1 MATPPGGPSSYD
13 SGPQQPQDAQSAAAG
28 GDVPFLNRFN
38 FPSAPSES
46 VQTSSSPQP
55 PAQPR
60 PPQRT
65 RPSQRLQQPQYPHA
79 GQHGLPGQPGQSGHM
94 GQPGPGEQWMRQE
107 QSQYPQPQYGGGHG
121 AQSESHQPHPS
132 HEPQPYQPEAHP
144 HQPQPPRIQPVE
156 PTPGETSGTADHGD
170 PYSVPP
176 QQPLVR
182 PYAMTGGRTRPRYQ
196 LAIEALVHTTA
207 EAAQLQGQLPEHQR
221 ICRLC
226 YEIKSVAEISALLTI
241 PLGVARILVAD
252 LAEAGLVAIHQPG
265 GETTSADGQP
275 DVTLLERVLSGLRKL

>member
-1 MATPPGGPSSYD
+1 MATPPGGPSSYG
-13 SGPQQPQDAQSAAAG
+13 SGHEPSQDAPSPAAH
-28 GDVPFLNRFN
+28 GDTPFLNRFN
-38 FPSAPSES
+38 FPSAPSDR
-46 VQTSSSPQP
+46 VQQDGSGPYDPQAGYDQPAGYDSQAPVPGQQAPYAPSAQPGPQSPQP
-55 PAQPR
+55 APQQQFPPRQPGR
-60 PPQRT
+60 
-65 RPSQRLQQPQYPHA
+65 
-79 GQHGLPGQPGQSGHM
+79 PGQPAAPAHGGGPAPQGRP
-94 GQPGPGEQWMRQE
+94 GYEGRPGPHDGQV
-107 QSQYPQPQYGGGHG
+107 
-121 AQSESHQPHPS
+121 
-132 HEPQPYQPEAHP
+132 
-144 HQPQPPRIQPVE
+144 QPPHTRIQPVQ
-156 PTPGETSGTADHGD
+156 PGTRDDGAARRGD
-170 PYSVPP
+170 QAPGQP

-207 EAAQLQGQLPEHQR
+207 EPARLQGQLPEHQR

-265 GETTSADGQP
+265 GGESSADGQP